1 MQEVNSYIKP
11 KVHGKLKMTQIT
23 TIYKTSISA
32 LFKWTRAY
40 PELPAGQ
47 GDDPDDTDGGA
58 ADGQGGQEPDQHVH
72 GGQRQ
77 DGEGQPHPDQDP
89 Q

>member
-1 MQEVNSYIKP
+1 M
-11 KVHGKLKMTQIT
+11 
-23 TIYKTSISA
+23 A
-32 LFKWTRAY
+32 LFKWSRAY

-47 GDDPDDTDGGA
+47 RDDPDDTDGGA
-58 ADGQGGQEPDQHVH
+58 ADGQGGQEPDQDIH

-77 DGEGQPHPDQDP
+77 DGKGQPHSDQNP